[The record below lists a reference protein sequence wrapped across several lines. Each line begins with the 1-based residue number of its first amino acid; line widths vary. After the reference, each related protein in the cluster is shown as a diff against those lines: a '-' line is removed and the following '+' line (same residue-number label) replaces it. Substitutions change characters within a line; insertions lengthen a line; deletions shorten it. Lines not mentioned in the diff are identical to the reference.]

1 MGGKDEVRKGLF
13 HTGPAAKQTVCMAFV
28 FPLMTTELLT
38 RNIIDFVLR
47 TYVLLCSPWWL

>member
-38 RNIIDFVLR
+38 RNIIDLVLR
-47 TYVLLCSPWWL
+47 AHVLLCLPWWL